1 MSDVT
6 VIGRDTFIRGNVR
19 GEGDLEIHGRVE
31 GEIEIAGAVT
41 VVAGALVKADIS
53 ARAIVVGGALV
64 GNLTAEELLRL
75 EEGSRVV
82 GDLRAPTIGVAEGA
96 LFRGNIETDMTAE
109 KPAERERP
117 AAAAVPE
124 RRATIASRTA
134 SRPIERRQ
142 ASPARPAAEKPSRPE
157 PSRPLQTRV
166 VPVAAAKPAPVER
179 KAAAAPAPAPST
191 PPATPSSKAPK
202 AEAEPAPASAK
213 PSTEETAPESSEREA
228 PPPPVVPA
236 LKKGAK
242 AAIKKKAR

>member
-31 GEIEIAGAVT
+31 GEVEIAGAVT

-64 GNLTAEELLRL
+64 GNLTADEVLRL
-75 EEGSRVV
+75 EEGARVV

-96 LFRGNIETDMTAE
+96 LFRGNVETDMTAE

-124 RRATIASRTA
+124 RRTPVASRIA
-134 SRPIERRQ
+134 ARPIERPQ
-142 ASPARPAAEKPSRPE
+142 APAARPAAEKPSRPE
-157 PSRPLQTRV
+157 PTRPLQTRV
-166 VPVAAAKPAPVER
+166 VPVAKPAAPVER
-179 KAAAAPAPAPST
+179 KAASAPAPAAAPT
-191 PPATPSSKAPK
+191 PPATPSSKAPA
-202 AEAEPAPASAK
+202 AEAEPVSSEA
-213 PSTEETAPESSEREA
+213 PSTAEVAPESSEREA